1 MLKNILYW
9 SKYSTDFDKICIRNT
24 MNHDCYP
31 PKILCKSDMILI
43 GFSNL
48 KIVKVFLLEKSIKD
62 RGRTLTGLS
71 ISILV
76 LILAKSPIIL
86 FSVSIYHVRYLL
98 VYRSFFMRI
107 ILIFQLLI
115 TTSINNC
122 ETGVKPKIC
131 MISFNEAIYSYWL
144 KRFEVFCRT
153 LMGIKCFDIIINLD
167 SYFGL

>member
-9 SKYSTDFDKICIRNT
+9 SKYSTDFDKICIRDT

-43 GFSNL
+43 GFSYL
-48 KIVKVFLLEKSIKD
+48 KIVKVFLLEKNIKD

-71 ISILV
+71 ITLLV
-76 LILAKSPIIL
+76 LILAKSPIVL
-86 FSVSIYHVRYLL
+86 FSISIYHVRYLL
-98 VYRSFFMRI
+98 VYRSFFMRK

-122 ETGVKPKIC
+122 ETGVRCCGQTIRPRPMK
-131 MISFNEAIYSYWL
+131 F
-144 KRFEVFCRT
+144 
-153 LMGIKCFDIIINLD
+153 
-167 SYFGL
+167 